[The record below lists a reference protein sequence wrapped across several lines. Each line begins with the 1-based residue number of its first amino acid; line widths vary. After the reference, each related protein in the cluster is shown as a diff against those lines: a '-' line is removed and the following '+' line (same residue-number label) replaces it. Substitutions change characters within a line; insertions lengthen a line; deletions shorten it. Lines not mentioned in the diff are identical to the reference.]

1 LHPEYESKQ
10 EDEIDM
16 SDISKFYDN
25 LDQIDNL
32 KRKREQ
38 STNRDSADN
47 SMKCEKCPFETK
59 KINCFQDHVKNHQP
73 RLLNDYLKYITVFWK
88 VVQ

>member
-1 LHPEYESKQ
+1 
-10 EDEIDM
+10 M

-32 KRKREQ
+32 KRKRDT
-38 STNRDSADN
+38 STNRDSTISANN

-59 KINCFQDHVKNHQP
+59 KINCYQDHVKNHQP
-73 RLLNDYLKYITVFWK
+73 RFLNDFFKYITVF
-88 VVQ
+88 